1 MSGLFRG
8 YVPTENKQCLKK
20 FKDKDIAGYREVK
33 NLPEYAGVLADD
45 VILIDV
51 DDYEQ
56 SEILMAIVE
65 DKELLCRVY
74 KTSRGKH
81 FLFKN
86 PLKDNGEY
94 GVPRCGTHRNL
105 ACGIVA
111 DIKVGCRNS
120 YSILKY
126 DNKEREILYDIFEGE
141 EYQEIPKF
149 LYPLPTKRSLPFLT
163 MAGGDGR
170 NQALFNYILTLQS
183 NDYSVEEARET
194 IRVINRYV
202 LDESLED
209 EELETIL
216 RDESFKKPVFFNKN
230 TFLFD
235 KFATFLKNNAHIV
248 KINGQLCVYQD
259 GVYVA
264 GWEYI
269 SKEMIK
275 HIPTLKDSQR
285 QEVIKYLNLIC
296 AEHPVSDTNLIPFAN
311 GIYNLATGEMEDF
324 SPDKILLNKINYDYN
339 PDAYNE
345 LMDKT
350 LDKLSCNDKEVRR
363 LIECCVGYCFFR
375 KCELRK
381 CFILTGEKRNGKSTF
396 LDCINTILGEN
407 NIAHLD
413 LKELG
418 EKFKTY
424 ELFGKLANIGDDID
438 GEFIT
443 NTAIFKKLVSGNPV
457 SIERKYSDS
466 FSFRNYAK
474 LIFSANN
481 IPRMGKGK
489 DGGAIIDRMIIIPFN
504 ATFSK
509 NDPDYDPFIKY
520 KLIEKEPLEYLIK
533 LGVDALRDL
542 LAEQSFPTSRVV
554 ETAIKEYEENN
565 NPIMVFFED
574 TDKKDV
580 VNQDSMEIYKK
591 YVAFCNV
598 NNFSP
603 LSNIEFTRQTNKYYG
618 LKIVRRSIN
627 KVKYKIFVESE
638 G

>member
-1 MSGLFRG
+1 MNTLFRG
-8 YVPTENKQCLKK
+8 YVPTKNKECLKK
-20 FKDKDIAGYREVK
+20 FKDKDLSTYREVK
-33 NLPEYAGVLADD
+33 DLPEYAGVLADD
-45 VILIDV
+45 VVLVDI

-56 SEILMAIVE
+56 SEILMKIVE
-65 DKELLCRVY
+65 DKQLLCRVY
-74 KTSRGKH
+74 ATSRGKH

-86 PLKDNGEY
+86 PTADAGGY
-94 GVPRCGTHRNL
+94 DVPKCGTHRTL
-105 ACGIVA
+105 ACGVMA
-111 DIKVGCRNS
+111 DIKAGCRNS
-120 YSILKY
+120 YSILKF
-126 DNKEREILYDIFEGE
+126 NGKEREIIYDIFEGE
-141 EYQEIPKF
+141 EYQDLPKF
-149 LYPLPTKRSLPFLT
+149 LYPLSTKSKLPFLT
-163 MAGGDGR
+163 MAAGDGR

-194 IRVINRYV
+194 IRIINQYV
-202 LDESLED
+202 LDEPLDD
-209 EELETIL
+209 EEIETIL
-216 RDESFKKPVFFNKN
+216 RDDSFKKPIFFNKN

-235 KFATFLKNNAHIV
+235 KFATFLKNNAHVV
-248 KINGQLCVYQD
+248 KINGQLCIYRD

-264 GWEYI
+264 GVENI
-269 SKEMIK
+269 NKEMIK
-275 HIPTLKDSQR
+275 HIPNLKDSQR
-285 QEVIKYLNLIC
+285 QEVIKYLNIIC
-296 AEHPVSDTNLIPFAN
+296 TEHYVSDTNLIPFAN
-311 GIYNLATGEMEDF
+311 GIYNLATDSMEEF
-324 SPDKILLNKINYDYN
+324 TPEKILLNKINFDYR

-350 LDKLSCNDKEVRR
+350 LDKLSCNDKSVRK

-396 LDCINTILGEN
+396 LDCINAILGED

-509 NDPDYDPFIKY
+509 KDADYNPFIKY
-520 KLIEKEPLEYLIK
+520 ELTQKEPLEYLIK
-533 LGVDALRDL
+533 LGVDALKEL
-542 LAEQSFPTSRVV
+542 LETQAFPTSKVV
-554 ETAIKEYEENN
+554 EESIKEYEENN
-565 NPIMVFFED
+565 NPIIVFFED
-574 TDKKDV
+574 TEKKDI
-580 VNQDSMEIYKK
+580 VNQDSMDVYKK
-591 YVAFCNV
+591 YVAFCAI

-603 LSNIEFTRQTNKYYG
+603 ISNIEFTRQVNKYYH
-618 LKIVRRSIN
+618 LKIMRRTID
-627 KVKYKIFVESE
+627 KKKYKIFIESE
-638 G
+638 